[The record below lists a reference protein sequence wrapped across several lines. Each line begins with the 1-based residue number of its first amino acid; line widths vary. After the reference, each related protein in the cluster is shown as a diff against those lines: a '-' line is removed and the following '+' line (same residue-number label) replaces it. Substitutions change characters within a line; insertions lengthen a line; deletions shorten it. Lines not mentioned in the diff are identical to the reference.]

1 MCLAGKRLCFDR
13 LQCVDAWMMNVGLVE
28 FSETLFM
35 TYVNKQNLFSGSSSL
50 SSWKIEFRKSL
61 ITLHNSVNIGIQH
74 QFHLK
79 WSMLQTFWKL
89 GQSSMHLKSPV
100 SLTGF
105 EGRIQSLYYIITL
118 LYLQHCT
125 SLATETLQD
134 SKLVLLVLPFEDS
147 FGTCMDTKSWL
158 LQIEV
163 QCHCEQ
169 RSYPH
174 VYHDLPVAL
183 GHPLE
188 CIEWEININIF
199 QYLSEVVL
207 IQ

>member
-1 MCLAGKRLCFDR
+1 MLESQFYSLGQVCLAGKRLCFDR

-105 EGRIQSLYYIITL
+105 EDRIQARGMLKPTLSLFF
-118 LYLQHCT
+118 T
-125 SLATETLQD
+125 SSIVQ
-134 SKLVLLVLPFEDS
+134 VLPL
-147 FGTCMDTKSWL
+147 WL
-158 LQIEV
+158 SKTANLFFWS
-163 QCHCEQ
+163 CHLRTVLALAWI
-169 RSYPH
+169 RSLGCFKLKFNAIVSSVHILMSITIYPWLW
-174 VYHDLPVAL
+174 VIP
-183 GHPLE
+183 
-188 CIEWEININIF
+188 
-199 QYLSEVVL
+199 
-207 IQ
+207 